1 MRRGVSST
9 ILVVAALT
17 LFGAACGSGD
27 DSTDTQLASAA
38 EETASPD
45 PTSGAGEEAA
55 RGDPWISMAPS
66 SVGEI
71 LVDADRL
78 TLYLLISDSAGAG
91 GCTGPCADLWP
102 PVPHDDVGVLGDGVD
117 ASLLSQTER
126 ENGSIQAVYNGHALY
141 RYSGDSGPGDVNGQG
156 VNNTWCGI
164 DVTGRAVGVVV
175 EEDPLEEPGSNPFGY

>member
-27 DSTDTQLASAA
+27 DSTGTQVASAA
-38 EETASPD
+38 EETALD
-45 PTSGAGEEAA
+45 PTSGAGEETA
-55 RGDPWISMAPS
+55 GGPWISVAPS
-66 SVGEI
+66 SLGEI
-71 LVDADRL
+71 LVDADGL
-78 TLYLLISDSAGAG
+78 TLYLLISDSEGAG

-126 ENGSIQAVYNGHALY
+126 ENGSIQAVYNGHPLY

-156 VNNTWCGI
+156 VNSTWFVI
-164 DVTGRAVGVVV
+164 DVTGTAVGVVV